1 MDVKIKKRNKEEYV
15 EDLGVYIADCFTPPV
30 YREGSVNR
38 VDGIVEF
45 LARLTET
52 LVLQG
57 IISLGDVTY
66 LVREESTKLKE
77 LKSNNGKNFGT
88 IDDLILV

>member
-1 MDVKIKKRNKEEYV
+1 MNVKIKKRNKEEYV

-52 LVLQG
+52 LVSQG
-57 IISLGDVTY
+57 MINVKQNY
-66 LVREESTKLKE
+66 
-77 LKSNNGKNFGT
+77 
-88 IDDLILV
+88 

>member
-57 IISLGDVTY
+57 IISLDDVTY

-77 LKSNNGKNFGT
+77 LQSNNGKNFGT

>member
-1 MDVKIKKRNKEEYV
+1 MNVKIKERNKEEYV
-15 EDLGVYIADCFTPPV
+15 EELGVYITDYLNSPV

-52 LVLQG
+52 LVSQG
-57 IISLGDVTY
+57 IISLDDVTY
-66 LVREESTKLKE
+66 LGREESTKLKE
-77 LKSNNGKNFGT
+77 LQSNNGKNFGT

>member
-52 LVLQG
+52 LVSQG
-57 IISLGDVTY
+57 IISLDDVTY
-66 LVREESTKLKE
+66 LAREESTRLKE
-77 LKSNNGKNFGT
+77 LQSNNGKNFGT

>member
-1 MDVKIKKRNKEEYV
+1 MNVKIKKRNKEEYV
-15 EDLGVYIADCFTPPV
+15 EDLGVYIADCFTPPG
-30 YREGSVNR
+30 YIEDR

-57 IISLGDVTY
+57 MINVKQNY
-66 LVREESTKLKE
+66 
-77 LKSNNGKNFGT
+77 
-88 IDDLILV
+88 